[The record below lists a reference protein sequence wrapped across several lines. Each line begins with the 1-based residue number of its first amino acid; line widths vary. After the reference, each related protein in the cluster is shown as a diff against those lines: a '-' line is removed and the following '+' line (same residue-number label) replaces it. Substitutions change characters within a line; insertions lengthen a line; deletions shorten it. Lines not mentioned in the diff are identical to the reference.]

1 MNDVELRQLLTEKL
15 AILSADNLNLVGQF
29 IDKLTHQEEA
39 NKSDNYLTEKAL
51 QTWQFLVKNNQEM
64 DNTNPLSENEIKIIW
79 QFLSQSH
86 ISNSDGK
93 RVIFGVTNGDCTN
106 GSTHRNTF
114 SNGKGFIGDNRRLID
129 GSCKFKGTD
138 INCST
143 VNARV
148 ADDIKGYCF
157 GDVAIA
163 I

>member
-1 MNDVELRQLLTEKL
+1 M
-15 AILSADNLNLVGQF
+15 
-29 IDKLTHQEEA
+29 
-39 NKSDNYLTEKAL
+39 
-51 QTWQFLVKNNQEM
+51 
-64 DNTNPLSENEIKIIW
+64 
-79 QFLSQSH
+79 
-86 ISNSDGK
+86 SNSDGK
-93 RVIFGVTNGDCTN
+93 RVIFGVTNGDSTN
-106 GSTHRNTF
+106 GCTHRNTF

-148 ADDIKGYCF
+148 AGNIKGYCF